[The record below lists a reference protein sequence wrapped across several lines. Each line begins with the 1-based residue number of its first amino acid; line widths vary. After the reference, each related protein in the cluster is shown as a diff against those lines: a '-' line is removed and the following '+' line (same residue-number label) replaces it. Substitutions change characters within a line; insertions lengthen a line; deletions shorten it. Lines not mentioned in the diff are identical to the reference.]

1 MSTNRK
7 PWNLLSP
14 GRNAGGWR
22 DRNES
27 HGLRPELGLGLGLG
41 LGLVQ
46 LGQLHLAHVPDISF
60 LSRSLS
66 SLASSSVEGCV
77 SEGLHCG
84 PGVLLSEGGSLG
96 FLSILLSLSPTLMP
110 KHACHNKPLLKL
122 PRSSL

>member
-27 HGLRPELGLGLGLG
+27 HGLRPGLGLGLR

-46 LGQLHLAHVPDISF
+46 LGQLHQAHVPDISF
-60 LSRSLS
+60 LSRSLP

-84 PGVLLSEGGSLG
+84 PGVLSSEGGSLG

-110 KHACHNKPLLKL
+110 KRACHNKPLLKL
-122 PRSSL
+122 SGSSL

>member
-1 MSTNRK
+1 MGCPLTLWSQAFWRFV
-7 PWNLLSP
+7 SP
-14 GRNAGGWR
+14 GQSWIQ
-22 DRNES
+22 
-27 HGLRPELGLGLGLG
+27 LG

-60 LSRSLS
+60 LSRSLP